1 MTLKTDKIFPKD
13 GKQSGA
19 YGGIIQVATASYS
32 TAAAYTSVA
41 QNTGKDL
48 GFTCSITPRSSSNV
62 ILINFEFQVW
72 YSQSGTNTF
81 YGYPYI
87 YRKIDS
93 GSYSDIFNTT
103 NASYVSG
110 TEDEELSWYIV
121 NSHLDS
127 PATTGTLTYKLTWYH
142 QSPNSVANMVIGRN
156 SAPSRITLMELSA

>member
-19 YGGIIQVATASYS
+19 YGGIVQVATASYS
-32 TAAAYTSVA
+32 TAATYSSVA

-48 GFTCSITPRSSSNV
+48 GFTCAITPRSSSNV

-93 GSYSDIFNTT
+93 GAYSAIFNTT
-103 NASYVSG
+103 NASYVTGEKQS
-110 TEDEELSWYIV
+110 EMSWYVV
-121 NSHLDS
+121 NSYLDS